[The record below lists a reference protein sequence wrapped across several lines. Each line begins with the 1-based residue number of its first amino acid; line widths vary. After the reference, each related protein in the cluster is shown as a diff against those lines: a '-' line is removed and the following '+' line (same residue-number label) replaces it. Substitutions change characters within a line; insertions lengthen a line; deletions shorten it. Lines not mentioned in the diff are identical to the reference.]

1 MADKKKAKK
10 NTSAAAAT
18 PGRIDWLIVLLAI
31 ALTVFGLLMVYSAS
45 SYNAHIK
52 WGDSAYFLKK
62 QLLATGVGIV
72 AMIIATVIPYDFW
85 RSLWSYAVY
94 AISIILT
101 LLVLSPLGFEAN
113 GAYRW
118 LDLKVFTLQPSEV
131 VKVGLILIT
140 AAMLFRYK
148 DYLHNVKAYLLVF
161 IPTLIAAGAVGI
173 VTDDLGTAIIIFA
186 MGLIMIALICPEK
199 KFIILTILAVIVL
212 GVIFVLLRPNKRL
225 RIMSWLNLEKYADDE
240 GYQIMQA
247 LYAIGSGGLFGKGIG
262 KSTQKMGFV
271 PESENDM
278 IFSVICEELGI
289 FGAVLLL
296 ALVALLI
303 WRMWKLYRETD
314 DMFGK
319 LIVAGVMSHIGV
331 QTFINM
337 AVVTSLLPNTGV
349 PLPFISYG
357 GSSIMMTLLEIG
369 LVLSVSR
376 RRKIRGTEKQKKPVI
391 REDKSKGVIYYR

>member
-1 MADKKKAKK
+1 MAEKTKAKK
-10 NTSAAAAT
+10 NRERT
-18 PGRIDWLIVLLAI
+18 GHIDWLMVAA
-31 ALTVFGLLMVYSAS
+31 ALILVVFGLLMVYSAS

-62 QLLATGVGIV
+62 QLQAAGVGL
-72 AMIIATVIPYDFW
+72 AALFLAALIPYEFW
-85 RSLWSYAVY
+85 RSGWSYLVY
-94 AISIILT
+94 IISIILT

-118 LDLKVFTLQPSEV
+118 LDLRFFTLQPSEV
-131 VKVGLILIT
+131 VKVGLILIM
-140 AAMLFRYK
+140 AVLLSKYK
-148 DYLHNVKAYLLVF
+148 DYMGNIKAFFVVF
-161 IPTLIAAGAVGI
+161 LPTLLAAGVVGV

-186 MGLIMIALICPEK
+186 MGLIMIAVICPEK
-199 KFIILTILAVIVL
+199 KYVILTILVIVAL
-212 GVIFVLLRPNKRL
+212 GIIFVLVRPNKRL
-225 RIMSWLNLEKYADDE
+225 RIKSWLNLEQYADDE

-289 FGAVLLL
+289 FGAILLL
-296 ALVALLI
+296 ALFALLI

-314 DMFGK
+314 DLFGK
-319 LIVAGVMSHIGV
+319 LIVAGVMSHLAV
-331 QTFINM
+331 QTIINM
-337 AVVTSLLPNTGV
+337 CVVTSLLPNTGV

-376 RRKIRGTEKQKKPVI
+376 NRRSVEKVEQKKPVI
-391 REDKSKGVIYYR
+391 REDKKKGVIYYR